1 MAVYIFMLGWV
12 IIWGIM
18 SQITARQVCVGNEV
32 YEKRVNLFMA
42 FITFS
47 VIIFFAGFRTYV
59 GDTDAYIKMFNNYP
73 VLSEAHDIIFDSSAR
88 EPGFR
93 LFSILIKTYIS
104 IEPNVWLFIIAA
116 ISGICIIKILYKYSS
131 NYGMSIFLFMTSCQ
145 FSWMFNGMRQF
156 LVASI
161 MFACTDFILK
171 KKPIPYMIIALIMST
186 IHLSA
191 LIFIPVYFI
200 VDGEPWDKRTMIFI
214 ICIVLAIVF
223 TEKFTSI
230 LDVVVE
236 NSDYATS
243 MKEFKDDDG
252 ANIIRILVE
261 SVPVIIAFVYRDKIN
276 DKLTSII
283 KLSINMSL
291 VASGLYIISK
301 IAHSGIMLGRL
312 PIYFSMYNL
321 ILLPWLINNIFD
333 KRERMLTNFIM
344 IICYLAFF
352 YYQMEIVWNGLG
364 YISDLLN
371 ININIYRWN

>member
-1 MAVYIFMLGWV
+1 MAVYVFMLGWV
-12 IIWGIM
+12 VIWGIM

-32 YEKRVNLFMA
+32 YEKRVNLFIAIM
-42 FITFS
+42 TFS
-47 VIIFFAGFRTYV
+47 VIIFFAGLRSYV
-59 GDTDAYIKMFNNYP
+59 GDTAAYIKMFNEYP
-73 VLSEAHDIIFDSSAR
+73 LLSDAYDVIFDETAR

-104 IEPNVWLFIIAA
+104 VEPNIWLFIIAT
-116 ISGICIIKILYKYSS
+116 ISGICIVYTLYKYSS

-171 KKPIPYMIIALIMST
+171 KKPVPYIAIALIMST

-191 LIFIPVYFI
+191 LIFVPIYFL
-200 VDGEPWDKRTMIFI
+200 VQGEPWDRKTMMFV

-230 LDVVVE
+230 LDTVVE
-236 NSDYATS
+236 STDYATS
-243 MKEFKDDDG
+243 MEEFKDTDDG
-252 ANIIRILVE
+252 TNPIRIVVE
-261 SVPVIIAFVYRDKIN
+261 SVPVILAFIYRERIKN
-276 DKLTSII
+276 KLTPIL

-291 VASGLYIISK
+291 VASGLYMISK
-301 IAHSGIMLGRL
+301 IARSGIMLGRL

-321 ILLPWLINNIFD
+321 ILLPWLINNIFEKNE
-333 KRERMLTNFIM
+333 KRLVNFLM
-344 IICYLAFF
+344 IICYLGFF
-352 YYQMEIVWNGLG
+352 YYQMEITWNGLG
-364 YISDLLN
+364 YISDILN
-371 ININIYRWN
+371 IDVYRWD

>member
-1 MAVYIFMLGWV
+1 MAVYVFMLGWV
-12 IIWGIM
+12 VIWGIM

-32 YEKRVNLFMA
+32 YEKRVNLFIAIM
-42 FITFS
+42 TFS
-47 VIIFFAGFRTYV
+47 VIIFFAGLRSYV
-59 GDTDAYIKMFNNYP
+59 GDTSAYIKMFNEYP
-73 VLSEAHDIIFDSSAR
+73 LLSDAYDVIFDETAR

-104 IEPNVWLFIIAA
+104 VEPNIWLFIIAT
-116 ISGICIIKILYKYSS
+116 ISGICIVYTLYKYSS

-171 KKPIPYMIIALIMST
+171 KKPVPYIAIALIMST

-191 LIFIPVYFI
+191 LIFVPIYFL
-200 VDGEPWDKRTMIFI
+200 VQGEPWDRKTMMFV

-230 LDVVVE
+230 LDTVVE
-236 NSDYATS
+236 STDYATS
-243 MKEFKDDDG
+243 MEEFKDTDDG
-252 ANIIRILVE
+252 TNPIRIVVE
-261 SVPVIIAFVYRDKIN
+261 SVPVILAFIYRERIKN
-276 DKLTSII
+276 KLTPIL

-291 VASGLYIISK
+291 VASGLYMISK
-301 IAHSGIMLGRL
+301 IARSGIMLGRL

-321 ILLPWLINNIFD
+321 ILLPWLINNIFEKNE
-333 KRERMLTNFIM
+333 KRLVNFLM
-344 IICYLAFF
+344 IICYLGFF
-352 YYQMEIVWNGLG
+352 YYQMEITWNGLG
-364 YISDLLN
+364 YISDMLN
-371 ININIYRWN
+371 IDVYRWD

>member
-12 IIWGIM
+12 VVWGIM

-32 YEKRVNLFMA
+32 YEKRVNLLMA
-42 FITFS
+42 IMTFS
-47 VIIFFAGFRTYV
+47 VIIFFAGLRSYV
-59 GDTDAYIKMFNNYP
+59 GDTAAYIKMFNEYP
-73 VLSEAHDIIFDSSAR
+73 LLSDAYDVIFDETAR

-104 IEPNVWLFIIAA
+104 VEPNIWLFIIAT
-116 ISGICIIKILYKYSS
+116 ISGICIVYTLYKYSS

-171 KKPIPYMIIALIMST
+171 KKPVPYIAIALIMST

-191 LIFIPVYFI
+191 LILVPIYFL
-200 VDGEPWDKRTMIFI
+200 VQGEPWDRKTIIFV

-230 LDVVVE
+230 LDTVVE
-236 NSDYATS
+236 STDYATS
-243 MKEFKDDDG
+243 MEEFKDTDDG
-252 ANIIRILVE
+252 ANPIRIVVE
-261 SVPVIIAFVYRDKIN
+261 SVPVILAFIYRERIKN
-276 DKLTSII
+276 KLTPIL

-291 VASGLYIISK
+291 VASGLYMISK
-301 IAHSGIMLGRL
+301 IARSGIMLGRL

-321 ILLPWLINNIFD
+321 ILLPWLINNIFEKNE
-333 KRERMLTNFIM
+333 KRLVNFLM
-344 IICYLAFF
+344 IICYLGFF
-352 YYQMEIVWNGLG
+352 YYQMEITWNGLG
-364 YISDLLN
+364 YISDILN
-371 ININIYRWN
+371 IDVYRWD